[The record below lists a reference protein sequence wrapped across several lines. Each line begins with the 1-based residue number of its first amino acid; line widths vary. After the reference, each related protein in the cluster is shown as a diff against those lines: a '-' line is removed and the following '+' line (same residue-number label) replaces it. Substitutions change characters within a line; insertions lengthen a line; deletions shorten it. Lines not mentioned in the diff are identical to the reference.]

1 MPKLTKRNVDAIQ
14 PTDKDVIIF
23 DDDLPRFGLR
33 VKPSGTKSYVIRYR
47 YNGRNR
53 SYVIGRHGVLT
64 PDQARKRA
72 MEALGDV
79 AKGIDPSGRRR
90 ADRDAPT
97 MRELTTDYLELH
109 AVHKRPSSIRD
120 DTSMLDNI
128 ILPRFGPWKVS
139 DVGRRDIEKLRL
151 VLKQTPYRANRVLAL
166 MSKMF
171 ALAVDWGWRPENP
184 VRGIPKFQEH
194 KRDRWLND
202 DELARLFAA
211 MVNHPNQ
218 RAANAVRL
226 LVMTGAR
233 RSEVLTAT
241 WDQFNLEPAE
251 RAVWIKPAHTT
262 KQKRTEHLPLGANT
276 VALLV
281 SMQEVRS
288 SGSKFLF
295 PGDAPGKPLSDI
307 KRFWRSILRDANI
320 SDARVHDLRH
330 TYASHLV
337 SSGMSLVLVGKL
349 LGHTQPQTTMRYAHL
364 ADDPLRA
371 ATNRFGSKLGAL
383 QESSAGTVV
392 DLKEGQSR

>member
-14 PTDKDVIIF
+14 STDKDVIIF
-23 DDDLPRFGLR
+23 DDHLPGFGLR

-47 YNGRNR
+47 HNGRNR
-53 SYVIGRHGVLT
+53 SYVLGRHGVLT

-72 MEALGDV
+72 KEALGDV
-79 AKGIDPSGRRR
+79 SKGIDPSGCRR

-97 MRELTTDYLELH
+97 MRELATDYLELY
-109 AVHKRPSSIRD
+109 AIHKRPSSVRN

-166 MSKMF
+166 LSKMF

-194 KRDRWLND
+194 KRDRWLDD

-211 MVNHPNQ
+211 MRNHPNQ
-218 RAANAVRL
+218 RAANAIRL
-226 LVMTGAR
+226 MVLTGAR

-241 WDQFNLEPAE
+241 WDQFTLEPAE
-251 RAVWIKPAHTT
+251 RAIWIKPAHTT
-262 KQKRTEHLPLGANT
+262 KQKRTERLPLGANT

-281 SMQEVRS
+281 SMQQKVS
-288 SGSKFLF
+288 SGSKYLF

-307 KRFWRSILRDANI
+307 KRFWRSILRDASI
-320 SDARVHDLRH
+320 SDARIHDLRH

-383 QESSAGTVV
+383 QGSSTGTVV
-392 DLKEGQSR
+392 DLEEGHSR